1 MTNKKEFIH
10 LIQEHKGVLNKV
22 IYLYANNPE
31 EKEDLRQEILLQ
43 AWRSYKNFRGEAQFS
58 TWLYRIALNVSI
70 TFLRKK
76 KLIFEDIGQVRTV
89 TAADSGSSAELL
101 QTILRLLGPVEKSIV
116 LLTIE
121 GYKQPEI
128 AEMVGVSGE
137 NIRVKM
143 HRIRKKLKEHGI
155 KDLT

>member
-1 MTNKKEFIH
+1 M
-10 LIQEHKGVLNKV
+10 LNKV